1 MTGYFLENYDC
12 RAIVK
17 GHRKIYNISIRRHWG
32 TAERKKLTYET

>member
-1 MTGYFLENYDC
+1 MTGYFLENFDY

-17 GHRKIYNISIRRHWG
+17 GHRKTYNILIGRYWG